1 MTFNLATILTE
12 TALAAPEARSTS
24 LWEPSGKILKSA
36 CAAGSSSA
44 CLTGKPA
51 LASGQLDKAQ
61 TPEIT
66 TPC

>member
-36 CAAGSSSA
+36 CGRAVR
-44 CLTGKPA
+44 PRV
-51 LASGQLDKAQ
+51 
-61 TPEIT
+61 
-66 TPC
+66 